1 MWKMPLEKIDP
12 TITEFQIRIRNNLGE
27 NIELANFCD
36 GKNQMTRVPQPCLI
50 PMTKVTS
57 LTNLT
62 IGSLIQVQVQA
73 MNKYCAGPLSQ
84 PNTLGQVTEGCPI
97 KMRPV
102 TYKPQEITQ
111 NKITVHWSTLAGK
124 EAGGVGVKITQ
135 FEIRMKEQA
144 DGQDYEKKNR
154 WKTENLEFT

>member
-1 MWKMPLEKIDP
+1 
-12 TITEFQIRIRNNLGE
+12 
-27 NIELANFCD
+27 
-36 GKNQMTRVPQPCLI
+36 
-50 PMTKVTS
+50 
-57 LTNLT
+57 
-62 IGSLIQVQVQA
+62 